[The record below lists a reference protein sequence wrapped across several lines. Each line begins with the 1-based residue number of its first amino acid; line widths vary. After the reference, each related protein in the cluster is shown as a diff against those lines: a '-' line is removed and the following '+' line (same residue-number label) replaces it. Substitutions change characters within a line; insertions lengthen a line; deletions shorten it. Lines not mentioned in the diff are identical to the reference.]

1 MYSYLQILLVSLD
14 LFLDESDETDGLL
27 GRLDESLIGKT
38 RSDKLVI
45 YWVSYL
51 DHQQRVLLFTQDER
65 IAKGARKVCVLS
77 GIIRAISAVHQI
89 SSILFRSENIL
100 TSSFRS
106 HFQ

>member
-1 MYSYLQILLVSLD
+1 MNVIILPHTDAFFSCSLD
-14 LFLDESDETDGLL
+14 DSDETDGLM

-65 IAKGARKVCVLS
+65 IAKGARKVWIIQESEISCVNMS
-77 GIIRAISAVHQI
+77 
-89 SSILFRSENIL
+89 
-100 TSSFRS
+100 
-106 HFQ
+106 